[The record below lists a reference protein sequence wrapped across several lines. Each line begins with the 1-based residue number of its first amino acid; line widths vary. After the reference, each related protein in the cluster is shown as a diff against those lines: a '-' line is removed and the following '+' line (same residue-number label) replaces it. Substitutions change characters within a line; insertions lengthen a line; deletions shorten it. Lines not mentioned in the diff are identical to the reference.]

1 MKKVVKLMMN
11 TLMLSCRKA
20 TELIEKNAHFQLSPL
35 EKAQLKLHTSMC
47 KACHNYE
54 KQDRQIN
61 HLLEEKLRS
70 SNTPDKVP
78 YQELPSGI
86 KLKILEEI
94 QKKN

>member
-1 MKKVVKLMMN
+1 MN
-11 TLMLSCRKA
+11 KLMLSCRKV
-20 TELIEKNAHFQLSPL
+20 TELIEKKAHFQLSPL

-61 HLLEEKLRS
+61 QLLEEKLRS
-70 SNTPDKVP
+70 SDTPDKVP
-78 YQELPSGI
+78 HQELSEDV
-86 KLKILEEI
+86 KLKILEKI